1 MSLPVDLVALAEHLA
16 KREPKKPRQASLR
29 RAVSSAYY
37 ALFHRLVEE
46 GTLRLVPNKPAK
58 LRLQAGR
65 AFAHGEMK
73 NVCQLFAKANG
84 PDNLSHL
91 LNTPLENE
99 LNSVAAA
106 FVDLQ
111 ELRHRADYNLMEPFT
126 KLEALEA
133 VSLARAAM

>member
-1 MSLPVDLVALAEHLA
+1 
-16 KREPKKPRQASLR
+16 
-29 RAVSSAYY
+29 
-37 ALFHRLVEE
+37 
-46 GTLRLVPNKPAK
+46 LVPNKPAK

-65 AFAHGEMK
+65 ASAHGEMK